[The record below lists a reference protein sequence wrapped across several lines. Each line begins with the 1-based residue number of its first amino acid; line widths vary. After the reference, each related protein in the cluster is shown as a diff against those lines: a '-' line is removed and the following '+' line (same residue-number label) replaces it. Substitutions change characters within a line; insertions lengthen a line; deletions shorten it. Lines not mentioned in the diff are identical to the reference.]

1 MSSYQSGWIWGNST
15 SQEQVPPVES
25 FGWTVQKES
34 LSIHWTKY
42 SGQSILEKLTI
53 RAAAASLSV
62 IFIAGSVNLVFAVML
77 DWLI

>member
-25 FGWTVQKES
+25 FGWTVQEES
-34 LSIHWTKY
+34 LSIHWTTF